1 MGVEAEMGVMCL
13 PAKECQGPCV
23 TTRSWDTGMAQILR
37 QSLQQESTASTLSLD
52 FWLPEL

>member
-37 QSLQQESTASTLSLD
+37 QNLQQESTASTLSLD